1 MLTCHLRAVSWQVFL
16 EMLGRP
22 RIMRRPCSNKFATRG
37 GQLRKFIV
45 AVVGD
50 LSGSPGR
57 FASHVSIALLAI
69 MWFSTDRLSVGGSG
83 GRGSG
88 RFQLPSSRR
97 PASQDAIH
105 VWTVTVGPVLGNA
118 GPSVHVVAGGVHAN
132 RVLPFVIHDIMA
144 PYQFRAFVR
153 WTLGSKAASRSRV
166 ICVSKAIICIVRD
179 INQAWRKVLWASES
193 LSSALL
199 WSGVCRCPFLMVGVG
214 VAVSQGVVYDSP
226 DSRHSVQLQL
236 CSSALGRGLVSG
248 MTSAIT
254 ARSRNNARRFAL
266 RLQCLCQF
274 VG

>member
-22 RIMRRPCSNKFATRG
+22 SIMRRPCSNKFATRG

-45 AVVGD
+45 AGVGD

-69 MWFSTDRLSVGGSG
+69 VWFSTDRLSVGGSG

-97 PASQDAIH
+97 PASQDAIY

-118 GPSVHVVAGGVHAN
+118 SPSVHVVAGGAHAN
-132 RVLPFVIHDIMA
+132 RVLPDVIHDIMA
-144 PYQFRAFVR
+144 PSQFRAFVC
-153 WTLGSKAASRSRV
+153 WTFGSKAASRSRV

-193 LSSALL
+193 AVRCFGLGCAAAHSSWLGWAWRLARELAMTVQTPGTASSCNFAAPLLAVGLS
-199 WSGVCRCPFLMVGVG
+199 
-214 VAVSQGVVYDSP
+214 VV
-226 DSRHSVQLQL
+226 
-236 CSSALGRGLVSG
+236 
-248 MTSAIT
+248 
-254 ARSRNNARRFAL
+254 
-266 RLQCLCQF
+266 
-274 VG
+274 